1 MAAGGTERSLH
12 PVLPIRR
19 TDCKGRVSL
28 LRFPQCSVS
37 DTMYIRYMFNLGMHA
52 FLPPLSIHKIIHA
65 RTPSATKLST
75 PEPFQNGPS
84 PTHVRGQFARVPDAG
99 CGPGLQRPGVQRR
112 GAQAE
117 YLLRTRCK
125 GLGSTQ
131 AVPSS
136 PVDTHRRTSG
146 VPLGSPMR
154 RKWER
159 TREVLRRQT
168 HPNRPQMSTTSRR
181 SAPRPTARAARAIP
195 RGSAS
200 APPEGSRLPR
210 LTGTAP
216 TLPHLRRD
224 WARPSTSAPGL
235 CLASATPRRAALDRA
250 GPSHSHLR
258 KLGSPLAVCTGT

>member
-19 TDCKGRVSL
+19 TDCKGRVFL

-52 FLPPLSIHKIIHA
+52 FLPPVPIHKRMHA

-75 PEPFQNGPS
+75 PEPPFQNGPS

-136 PVDTHRRTSG
+136 PVGTHWGTSG
-146 VPLGSPMR
+146 VPRRSAMR
-154 RKWER
+154 RKRER
-159 TREVLRRQT
+159 AREVLRR
-168 HPNRPQMSTTSRR
+168 R
-181 SAPRPTARAARAIP
+181 
-195 RGSAS
+195 
-200 APPEGSRLPR
+200 
-210 LTGTAP
+210 
-216 TLPHLRRD
+216 
-224 WARPSTSAPGL
+224 
-235 CLASATPRRAALDRA
+235 TPIV
-250 GPSHSHLR
+250 R
-258 KLGSPLAVCTGT
+258 K